1 MLTSLKSLFLDV
13 WRVYLTLL
21 KVMVPALIIVKV
33 LDMIGGTVW
42 LGKLLAPLMSLVGLP
57 DAMGLVWAT
66 AMLTNIYTGMAVFF
80 DLAGDNPLTVAQVSV
95 LGIMMLLAHALP
107 IEGAV
112 AKLSGISWRVTL
124 PLRIGGG
131 FILGMITN
139 QVYLLGNWQQQP
151 AEIVWQPTPASSSLF
166 DWGIA
171 QLTMLASIFFIIAA
185 LMILLRLLKWCGIE
199 KLIQALLSPFL
210 KALTIGKETT
220 NVCVIGLVLGLS
232 FGAGLLIDEA
242 RTGKIS
248 KRDIFLA
255 VCFLG
260 LTHSIIEDTILIL
273 LLGAD
278 LMSIL
283 WGRLLFGF
291 IVIAILAR
299 FIEQKSPS
307 CSTNKSIEKV
317 S

>member
-1 MLTSLKSLFLDV
+1 MLTTLKSLLLDV

-21 KVMVPALIIVKV
+21 KVMIPALIIVKV
-33 LDMIGGTVW
+33 LDLIGGTQW

-57 DAMGLVWAT
+57 EEMGLVWAT

-80 DLAGDNPLTVAQVSV
+80 DFAGDSSLTVAQVSV

-131 FILGMITN
+131 FILGMLTN

-151 AEIVWQPTPASSSLF
+151 AVIVWQPTPASSSIP
-166 DWGIA
+166 DWAIA

-199 KLIQALLSPFL
+199 KLIQTLLSPFL
-210 KALTIGKETT
+210 KVLTIGKETT

-278 LMSIL
+278 LISIL

-299 FIEQKSPS
+299 FIEQESPS
-307 CSTNKSIEKV
+307 CSFTKTR
-317 S
+317 

>member
-13 WRVYLTLL
+13 WRVYFTLL

-33 LDMIGGTVW
+33 LDIIGGTVW

-57 DAMGLVWAT
+57 EAMGLVWAT

-95 LGIMMLLAHALP
+95 LGIMMLLAHSLP

-112 AKLSGISWRVTL
+112 AKLTGISWRVTL

-171 QLTMLASIFFIIAA
+171 QLTMLASIF
-185 LMILLRLLKWCGIE
+185 LSLL
-199 KLIQALLSPFL
+199 
-210 KALTIGKETT
+210 
-220 NVCVIGLVLGLS
+220 
-232 FGAGLLIDEA
+232 
-242 RTGKIS
+242 
-248 KRDIFLA
+248 
-255 VCFLG
+255 
-260 LTHSIIEDTILIL
+260 H
-273 LLGAD
+273 
-278 LMSIL
+278 
-283 WGRLLFGF
+283 
-291 IVIAILAR
+291 
-299 FIEQKSPS
+299 
-307 CSTNKSIEKV
+307 
-317 S
+317 

>member
-1 MLTSLKSLFLDV
+1 MLTTLKYLFLDV

-33 LDMIGGTVW
+33 LDLIGGTQW
-42 LGKLLAPLMSLVGLP
+42 LGTQLAPLMSLVGLP
-57 DAMGLVWAT
+57 EEMGLVWAT

-80 DLAGDNPLTVAQVSV
+80 DFADDSSLTVAQVSV
-95 LGIMMLLAHALP
+95 LGVMMLLAHALP

-151 AEIVWQPTPASSSLF
+151 AVIVWQPSPASSSIF
-166 DWGIA
+166 DWGTA
-171 QLTMLASIFFIIAA
+171 QLTMLVSIFFIIAA

-199 KLIQALLSPFL
+199 KLIQTLLSPFL
-210 KALTIGKETT
+210 KTLTIGKETT

-260 LTHSIIEDTILIL
+260 LTHSIIEDTLLIL
-273 LLGAD
+273 LLGAE

-291 IVIAILAR
+291 MIIAILAR
-299 FIEQKSPS
+299 FIEQESPP
-307 CSTNKSIEKV
+307 CSITKTS
-317 S
+317 

>member
-1 MLTSLKSLFLDV
+1 MLTTLKLLLLDV
-13 WRVYLTLL
+13 LRVYLTLL
-21 KVMVPALIIVKV
+21 KVMVPALIIVKGFD
-33 LDMIGGTVW
+33 LIGATQW
-42 LGKLLAPLMSLVGLP
+42 LGQLLAPLMNLVGLP
-57 DAMGLVWAT
+57 EEMGLVWAT
-66 AMLTNIYTGMAVFF
+66 AMFTNIYTGMAVFF

-95 LGIMMLLAHALP
+95 LGVMMLLAHALP
-107 IEGAV
+107 VEGAV
-112 AKLSGISWRVTL
+112 AKLSGVSWLITL
-124 PLRIGGG
+124 PLRVGGG
-131 FILGMITN
+131 FILGVIVN
-139 QVYLLGNWQQQP
+139 QIYQLGNWQQQP
-151 AEIVWQPTPASSSLF
+151 AVMVWQPTPASSSIA
-166 DWGIA
+166 DWA
-171 QLTMLASIFFIIAA
+171 STQLTMLASIFFIIAA
-185 LMILLRLLKWCGIE
+185 LMVLLRLLKWCGIE
-199 KLIQALLSPFL
+199 TLIQTLLSPFL

-242 RTGKIS
+242 RTGKIN

-278 LMSIL
+278 VMSIL

-299 FIEQKSPS
+299 CIKQESSP
-307 CSTNKSIEKV
+307 CSTASIN
-317 S
+317 